1 MIVAALL
8 RAVPDVLLPGVRSVL
23 LLSLLLT
30 ALVFALLGALL
41 WLGLGWLFAWAG
53 WTQIEGFASATL
65 AALTAIACG
74 WLLFRAVAMGVI
86 GLFADRIVSA
96 VEAADYPGAHTA
108 ARPVP
113 FVAGLRVSVRSLV
126 RALFWNLAAL
136 PLYLA
141 LLVTGVG
148 TALLFLVLNG
158 YLLGRDLAEL
168 IEPRHP
174 GIARF
179 SRAARWQLGLVSAL
193 LFLVPVA
200 NLFAPVLSVA
210 MAVHLFHRREALAS

>member
-1 MIVAALL
+1 MILSALI

-53 WTQIEGFASATL
+53 WTQMEGFASATL
-65 AALTAIACG
+65 AALTAVACG

-113 FVAGLRVSVRSLV
+113 FMEGLRVSVRSV
-126 RALFWNLAAL
+126 ARALFWNVAAL

-148 TALLFLVLNG
+148 TALLFLGSMAICWAGILPS
-158 YLLGRDLAEL
+158 LSSPAIPAL
-168 IEPRHP
+168 P
-174 GIARF
+174 G
-179 SRAARWQLGLVSAL
+179 SAALHAGS
-193 LFLVPVA
+193 
-200 NLFAPVLSVA
+200 
-210 MAVHLFHRREALAS
+210 LASSRRCFSWCPSRTCLRRC